1 MRMGKTWLS
10 FSNTGAAAQRAA
22 GAPFLKVLRVGLDGA
37 LGSLSWLVM
46 GRQPTAG
53 VVTGWVLR

>member
-37 LGSLSWLVM
+37 LGSLSW
-46 GRQPTAG
+46 
-53 VVTGWVLR
+53 